1 MQVATRH
8 FNVAEYY
15 QMARAGVLTEDE
27 RVELIRGE
35 IVAMSPIGSRHAGC
49 VKWLNRHLNRWA
61 HGRFIISVQ
70 DPIHLDDDSEP
81 QPDIAI
87 LKPRDDLYSAAH
99 PMPGDVLLI
108 IEVADTSLGYDREEK
123 VPLYASA
130 GIPEMWLVNLSEA
143 VIEVYS
149 NPVDGVYSPVR
160 QVARGGVLD
169 AASLPELSIR
179 AADILGR

>member
-1 MQVATRH
+1 MSVATRH

-27 RVELIRGE
+27 RVELVRGE

-49 VKWLNRHLNRWA
+49 VNRLNMRLSQWTE
-61 HGRFIISVQ
+61 GRFVVSVQ
-70 DPIHLDDDSEP
+70 NPIRLDDDSEP

-87 LKPRDDLYSAAH
+87 LKPRDDGYADAH
-99 PMPGDVLLI
+99 PYPNDILLV

-169 AASLPELSIR
+169 AASLPGLSIR